1 MYGRAEARPIGN
13 IQNKGI
19 ASMTETDPL
28 PYAGRDEAIARI
40 HTQRTNAP
48 HEPLVVIG
56 RKHIG
61 KTTFLH
67 QLINTASHHS
77 IGIFITLNDLSL
89 DDEDQ
94 LWVITSQVIL
104 DTLAWYQILIPELPS
119 DESARVW
126 FVSIFL
132 PAVIK
137 ALRGRDLLLLWDDAH
152 HLLNEKL
159 PDDLFETL
167 RRLCSPA
174 IQMVFAFDIAY
185 EDQIGQFM
193 PFIKPSHQLRLGNL
207 SSAGCEAVLGQYQ
220 NGLGTEMVKAIY
232 EATGGLP
239 HLLHHYGDELG
250 QYADIKTL
258 NNAVYERVKDDFLS
272 IWLGRSADE
281 KLVLTAIAD
290 LFYDDPLHPI
300 SNAHIATWSTK
311 SDYLLDE
318 TAINAA
324 LRGLVYDELVLLDNH
339 HVRINGDLWRKWLL
353 EHARIS
359 GDKSIKRQTVPMSL
373 IIGTLVVVIMV
384 VLLIL
389 SIFGGASDGGVTIPT
404 ITPIS

>member
-1 MYGRAEARPIGN
+1 
-13 IQNKGI
+13 
-19 ASMTETDPL
+19 MTDSDPL
-28 PYAGRDEAIARI
+28 PYAGRDEALARI

-56 RKHIG
+56 RNHIG
-61 KTTFLH
+61 KTAFLH
-67 QLINTASHHS
+67 QLVNTASHHS
-77 IGIFITLNDLSL
+77 IGVFISLADFTL

-94 LWVITSQVIL
+94 LWVMTSQIIL
-104 DTLAWYQILIPELPS
+104 DTLAWYQIIIPELPS

-126 FVSIFL
+126 FVPIFL
-132 PAVIK
+132 PTVIK
-137 ALRGRDLLLLWDDAH
+137 ALRGRDLFLLWDDAH
-152 HLLNEKL
+152 QLLNENL

-167 RRLCSPA
+167 RGLCSPS
-174 IQMVFAFDIAY
+174 IQMIFAFDIAY

-193 PFIKPSHQLRLGNL
+193 PFIKPKHQLRLGNL
-207 SSAGCEAVLGQYQ
+207 SLAGCEAVLGQYQ
-220 NGLGTEMVKAIY
+220 SGLGAEMVKAIY

-239 HLLHHYGDELG
+239 HLLHHYGAELG

-258 NNAVYERVKDDFLS
+258 NNAVYERVKGDYLA
-272 IWLGRSADE
+272 IWTSRSADE

-290 LFYDDPLHPI
+290 LFYDDPLRPI
-300 SNAHIATWSTK
+300 TNAHIATWSTK

-324 LRGLVYDELVLLDNH
+324 LRGLVYDELVLLENH
-339 HVRINGDLWRKWLL
+339 HIRVNGDLWRKWLL

-359 GDKSIKRQTVPMSL
+359 GDKSNKRKTVPVSL
-373 IIGTLVVVIMV
+373 IISTLVVVIIA

-389 SIFGGASDGGVTIPT
+389 SIFGGGLDGGVTIPT
-404 ITPIS
+404 ITPTS

>member
-1 MYGRAEARPIGN
+1 
-13 IQNKGI
+13 
-19 ASMTETDPL
+19 MTDPDPL
-28 PYAGRDEAIARI
+28 PYAGRDETLARI

-56 RKHIG
+56 RKRIG

-67 QLINTASHHS
+67 QLIHTASHHS
-77 IGIFITLNDLSL
+77 IGVFITLTDLAL
-89 DDEDQ
+89 DDEDY
-94 LWVITSQVIL
+94 LWVMTSQIIL
-104 DTLAWYQILIPELPS
+104 DTLAWYQIIIPELLS

-152 HLLNEKL
+152 QLLNENL
-159 PDDLFETL
+159 PNDLFETL
-167 RRLCSPA
+167 HGLCSPSL
-174 IQMVFAFDIAY
+174 QMIFAFDIAY
-185 EDQIGQFM
+185 EDQMGQFM
-193 PFIKPSHQLRLGNL
+193 PFIKPKHQLRLGNL
-207 SSAGCEAVLGQYQ
+207 SLAGCESVLAGYQ
-220 NGLGTEMVKAIY
+220 HGLGTEMVKAIY

-239 HLLHHYGDELG
+239 HLLHHYGAELG

-258 NNAVYERVKDDFLS
+258 NTAVYERVKDDFLA
-272 IWLGRSADE
+272 IWAGRSADE

-290 LFYDDPLHPI
+290 LFYDDPLRPI
-300 SNAHIATWSTK
+300 NNAHIATWSTK

-339 HVRINGDLWRKWLL
+339 HVRVNGDLWRKWLL

-359 GDKSIKRQTVPMSL
+359 GDKSNKRQSVPMSL
-373 IIGTLVVVIMV
+373 IIGTLVVVIIA

-389 SIFGGASDGGVTIPT
+389 SIFGGASDIGVTIPT
-404 ITPIS
+404 ITPIA